1 MRSFFSYVK
10 SGMKTRL
17 FGRIISCAAVL
28 CFVLSFIPVQAA
40 VQTAED
46 MLSAGFN
53 HYVGVNKYGRVY
65 AAGDNSFGQCNTYG
79 WNNVIKAAAGKYFSA
94 ALLSDGSVVTCGDEN
109 IDTSSWSGITDIAV
123 GGGTGKSDR
132 DGFMVGLKSDG
143 SLIAS
148 GSDIDLSHIAGA
160 KKIAAGGA
168 HVLALL
174 SDGTVAAAGNAVACT
189 TSSWSGVTGVFAAG
203 NLSVGLKND
212 GTLLYAGEAVMCPG
226 DDANDPSYWKPS
238 EWTDIKTLD
247 IALDAHLRGVVVGVK
262 NDGTV
267 LTDAQ
272 DEAVGEDAAAAFK
285 VGMLK
290 NIKCVAINKSNK
302 ETGLLAETEDGVA
315 VLCGSP
321 VSIIET
327 DDLKEEINGW
337 NLLRRPIEKECAFPD
352 IASGKDAVYLR
363 LPSGRVM
370 RFSDAVSEA
379 EGFGETFGLSV
390 NLQYDIL
397 SAADD
402 GGKVHTNSTLLSE
415 TAESWDGIMK
425 TLSGV
430 VEGTKP
436 FVGGIRWDGLVR
448 LASSTTYVP
457 FSLSEKNSGSVVKSY
472 GARDFACGYLYTA
485 ALFPDG
491 SAKVYV
497 KNQFNDTCKLY
508 KPVSEWTDIKKLCGG
523 YNHIV
528 GIKNDGSVVCA
539 GKNSGNYD
547 GWTDIVSAAAGYGY
561 TVGLRS
567 DGTCISSSEDIDVS
581 SWKNIKA
588 VYGGNKV
595 CMGYTEDGGF
605 VFAGKGTE
613 KMQSAV
619 KTLANAMMTD
629 DLFICPVQ
637 SDETLSVIV
646 ETNRAEKGKV
656 FAALFDENGVLCG
669 VHADNFESSIFELPS
684 SGAKNWK
691 VFVWNESM
699 EPIYAKEGFFYE

>member
-109 IDTSSWSGITDIAV
+109 INTSSWSGITDIAA

-302 ETGLLAETEDGVA
+302 ETGLLVETEDGAA

-327 DDLKEEINGW
+327 DDLKEKINGW
-337 NLLRRPIEKECAFPD
+337 NLLRRPVERENVFPD
-352 IASGKDAVYLR
+352 IAPGRSKIYYR
-363 LPSGRVM
+363 LPSGNVCS
-370 RFSDAVSEA
+370 FSDRCVLLDEFKDFS
-379 EGFGETFGLSV
+379 GLSA
-390 NLQYDIL
+390 NLMYDKLSAMDINGMILSNDEKL
-397 SAADD
+397 SAASASWE
-402 GGKVHTNSTLLSE
+402 GMQKVLT
-415 TAESWDGIMK
+415 
-425 TLSGV
+425 GV
-430 VEGTKP
+430 VEGADT
-436 FVGGIRWDGLVR
+436 FLGAMRWDGLVR
-448 LASSTTYVP
+448 LASPTTYNLLRA
-457 FSLSEKNSGSVVKSY
+457 SNGSSGGSVIRSY
-472 GARDFACGYLYTA
+472 DAKDFVCGFLYTA
-485 ALFPDG
+485 VLNENG
-491 SAKVYV
+491 EAKLYAKPSSNSVI
-497 KNQFNDTCKLY
+497 QLY
-508 KPVSEWTDIKKLCGG
+508 KPVSSWSDIEKLCGG
-523 YNHIV
+523 YKHIV
-528 GIKNDGSVVCA
+528 GIKKDGSVLTA
-539 GKNSGNYD
+539 GKASGNYED
-547 GWTDIVSAAAGYGY
+547 WSDIVDAVAGYDY
-561 TVGLRS
+561 TVGLKN
-567 DGTCISSSEDIDVS
+567 DGTCISSKPEIDVS
-581 SWKNIKA
+581 SWNNIEKI
-588 VYGGNKV
+588 YGGYDYCIGFTK
-595 CMGYTEDGGF
+595 DGEF
-605 VFAGKGTE
+605 ILSGKPTMNP
-613 KMQSAV
+613 KIKNAV
-619 KTLANAMMTD
+619 KMLNNY
-629 DLFICPVQ
+629 
-637 SDETLSVIV
+637 IV
-646 ETNRAEKGKV
+646 ALPRAEGDMLTIDFEGSNKDFECYAG
-656 FAALFDENGVLCG
+656 LFDGSGKLCDIKIINSAEKNVSIASNG
-669 VHADNFESSIFELPS
+669 AARWKIFLWGEGLKPL
-684 SGAKNWK
+684 
-691 VFVWNESM
+691 
-699 EPIYAKEGFFYE
+699 YTKEGLFNE